1 MARNILGISWLHG
14 RFQAVT
20 TSGGSN
26 VNRWTSPAAV
36 NNAPEFAAALSD
48 AVRETQFHGQRVV
61 VVVDHRNLLFHVQET
76 PPAKGKMLA
85 KLLARLVAQ
94 NQFFDEAATHAH
106 IELPVSKGHHRFL
119 LSLLPQSLPQAID
132 DACVNQGLTL
142 TALLPSAAVIAS
154 QLQNLQAP
162 PGEVVILAT
171 ELDDSM
177 NLLLGR
183 ADGTL
188 LFSRT
193 VVLGTTGQTERAAQE
208 INRTLHY
215 AQQQFGAMVN
225 LLFIT
230 GAATYAALKDTP
242 IRAGLKVQESNVT
255 TGSLNLAQVAAGLPL
270 MNPLNFVRSNSS
282 QSGIRRRLAAAGL
295 AAALILSIGTTVHVE
310 STVRAREQVAVAAQ
324 QRLHAGEDA
333 QAADRV
339 LRQEARHLHAFM
351 QLVGQTN
358 DAPVAALFTRY
369 LPAILPAPIRLTEL
383 QVSEAPSGWTF
394 QIKGTIRQD
403 ASTPTDLLE
412 KLERD
417 LQASLFGIKV
427 TDSTHQQQ
435 FRGDDENNPAPT
447 RSPHR
452 LLEQPFFVT
461 GIIP

>member
-1 MARNILGISWLHG
+1 M
-14 RFQAVT
+14 
-20 TSGGSN
+20 
-26 VNRWTSPAAV
+26 
-36 NNAPEFAAALSD
+36 
-48 AVRETQFHGQRVV
+48 
-61 VVVDHRNLLFHVQET
+61 
-76 PPAKGKMLA
+76 
-85 KLLARLVAQ
+85 
-94 NQFFDEAATHAH
+94 
-106 IELPVSKGHHRFL
+106 
-119 LSLLPQSLPQAID
+119 
-132 DACVNQGLTL
+132 
-142 TALLPSAAVIAS
+142 
-154 QLQNLQAP
+154 
-162 PGEVVILAT
+162 
-171 ELDDSM
+171 
-177 NLLLGR
+177 
-183 ADGTL
+183 
-188 LFSRT
+188 
-193 VVLGTTGQTERAAQE
+193 VLGTTGQTERAAQE